1 MLHPIIREWL
11 KALLIAVFII
21 LGIRYLVFD
30 LVSYS
35 GSSMERT
42 LLKGDVLVVNKYN
55 YGSRLP
61 MRILPQSWT
70 NLFFSTDTL
79 PRVQQL
85 PYGRLPGNRDIQ
97 HNDLVFFNTPSFH
110 HLAIDMRRPRAK
122 RIMAM
127 PGDTLEIRKSVVFK
141 NNIALEYNDN
151 IQFNFLV
158 ETRRGK
164 IDENFL
170 EGLTIS
176 EARKL
181 RGGNRYLLPLTRE
194 MKDTLQKRPGITHIR
209 KSPADFL
216 PEINPPFG
224 KDAQKWNSDNFGPVV
239 VPFKGMTIDL
249 DSANFDKY
257 FYHILYHERVKPE
270 WRNDSVF
277 MESRYATDY
286 TFRMNYYFVMG
297 DNRHNTTDSRMW
309 GLVPENHIKGRVSG
323 VFLSFDKESGLIG
336 AIRWKRILSRL
347 D

>member
-1 MLHPIIREWL
+1 MLHPKINEWI
-11 KALLIAVFII
+11 KALLIALLII
-21 LGIRYLVFD
+21 LGIRYFVFN
-30 LVSYS
+30 LVSYT

-42 LLKGDVLVVNKYN
+42 LLQGDVVVVNKYN

-61 MRILPQSWT
+61 LRILPQSWT

-79 PRVQQL
+79 PKVQQL
-85 PYGRLPGNRDIQ
+85 PYLRLPGNRGIQ
-97 HNDLVFFNTPSFH
+97 HNDIVFFNTPSFH
-110 HLAIDMRRPRAK
+110 HQAIDRRRPRAK

-127 PGDTLEIRKSVVFK
+127 PGDTLEIKNSVVYV
-141 NNIALEYNDN
+141 NNMAQDYNDN

-158 ETRRGK
+158 ETRRGT

-170 EGLTIS
+170 EGLAIS

-194 MKDTLQKRPGITHIR
+194 MKDTLHKRPGITRIR
-209 KSPADFL
+209 KSPVDFL

-224 KDAQKWNSDNFGPVV
+224 KDAQKWNSDDFGPVV

-249 DSANFDKY
+249 DSVHFDKY
-257 FYHILYHERVKPE
+257 FYHILYHERRKPE
-270 WRNDSVF
+270 LRNDSVF
-277 MESRYATDY
+277 IGGRYATDY

-323 VFLSFDKESGLIG
+323 VLFSFEKGSGLIG